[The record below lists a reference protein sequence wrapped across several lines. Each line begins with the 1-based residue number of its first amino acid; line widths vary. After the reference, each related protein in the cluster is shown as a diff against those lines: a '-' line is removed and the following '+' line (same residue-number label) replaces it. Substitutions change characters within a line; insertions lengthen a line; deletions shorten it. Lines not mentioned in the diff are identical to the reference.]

1 MAVHHIKQ
9 GLDLPIS
16 GAPSQVL
23 ENARQVSR
31 VAVVA
36 DDFPLMKPRM
46 NVVVGDQVKRG
57 QSLFEDRKAEGVHFT
72 SPAEGEVIAIN
83 RGERRKL
90 QSVVI
95 ALSPSEQRGQGEQ
108 IALASYLGSTVSD
121 YTRDSLKALLAESG
135 LWTAIRARPHDRV
148 PSPTEDCH
156 SIFVTAMDTNPL
168 AGSVSRALAGRE
180 GDFTMGLQALGLLT
194 DGKVFLCKAPGAE
207 IPQNASVRVAEFSG
221 VHPAGL
227 VGTHIHTLDPVGR
240 TKTVWHIGYQDV
252 PAIGALIATGKLD
265 MSRVVSLAGPVVN
278 EPRLLRTRQGA
289 SVTEITAGQLK
300 DVSAPR
306 RIAGSI
312 LNGRTANCEVWGY
325 LGRYHNQI
333 SVLEEDT
340 ERVFLGWLGS
350 EKKQF
355 SITGAFFPLSMI
367 GFALGLVALAVI
379 PWPAG
384 PWPLLIVLYALCI
397 SFASI
402 LGFFFALGAFRALTG
417 SETTAD
423 IDMTTTTHGSHRAMV
438 PIGSFERVMPLDIMA
453 TFLLRA
459 LDVDDVENAEALG
472 CLELGEEDLA
482 LCSFV
487 APGKTDFGE
496 ALRRNLDII
505 WMEG

>member
-1 MAVHHIKQ
+1 
-9 GLDLPIS
+9 
-16 GAPSQVL
+16 
-23 ENARQVSR
+23 
-31 VAVVA
+31 
-36 DDFPLMKPRM
+36 
-46 NVVVGDQVKRG
+46 
-57 QSLFEDRKAEGVHFT
+57 
-72 SPAEGEVIAIN
+72 
-83 RGERRKL
+83 
-90 QSVVI
+90 
-95 ALSPSEQRGQGEQ
+95 
-108 IALASYLGSTVSD
+108 
-121 YTRDSLKALLAESG
+121 
-135 LWTAIRARPHDRV
+135 
-148 PSPTEDCH
+148 
-156 SIFVTAMDTNPL
+156 
-168 AGSVSRALAGRE
+168 
-180 GDFTMGLQALGLLT
+180 
-194 DGKVFLCKAPGAE
+194 
-207 IPQNASVRVAEFSG
+207 VRVAEFSG